1 MFLVVNLFLF
11 INEKQ
16 VFFKKTSHAVYKS
29 QTFIMTVFF
38 VDDPTEQNDL
48 AQSKPDIVKKLRQRL
63 QMLTKNAL
71 PPNYPLVPDPKSDP
85 THFDNVWSPGWCWN
99 TYTII
104 NIKFI
109 SNFECN
115 QIVFGCKV
123 KICIGENESFLS

>member
-1 MFLVVNLFLF
+1 MVVNLFLF

-85 THFDNVWSPGWCWN
+85 THFDNVWSPGWC
-99 TYTII
+99 
-104 NIKFI
+104 
-109 SNFECN
+109 
-115 QIVFGCKV
+115 
-123 KICIGENESFLS
+123 

>member
-1 MFLVVNLFLF
+1 
-11 INEKQ
+11 
-16 VFFKKTSHAVYKS
+16 
-29 QTFIMTVFF
+29 MTVFF

-48 AQSKPDIVKKLRQRL
+48 AQSKPDIVKKLSQRL
-63 QMLTKNAL
+63 QMLTQNAL

-99 TYTII
+99 TNTII
-104 NIKFI
+104 IIKFI
-109 SNFECN
+109 SNFDWN